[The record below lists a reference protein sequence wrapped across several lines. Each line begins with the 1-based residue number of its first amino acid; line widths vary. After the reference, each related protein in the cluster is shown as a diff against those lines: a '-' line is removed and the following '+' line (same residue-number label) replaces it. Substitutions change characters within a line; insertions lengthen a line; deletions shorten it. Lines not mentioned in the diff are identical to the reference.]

1 MAEAATPGR
10 RVGVRTTPAGLR
22 AVRAGEPWLF
32 DGSIISATPDDLPS
46 GSIAIVFDDRRR
58 VAGVGLW
65 DPDSPIRVKMLHGG
79 GAVTV
84 DAAFWTTRL
93 SSALERRRTLI
104 DDPDT
109 TAWRWVHGENDGLPG
124 LVVDR
129 YVDTLV
135 VKCYTAAWVP
145 HLDEILAALIDLG
158 APERIVM
165 RRSRRIGDAF
175 PFADGETVHG
185 TAPTGPIVF
194 RERGLAMAAD
204 VVSGHKTGHFLDQR
218 DNRGLVRA
226 AAEGC
231 RVLDVFSATGGFAL
245 AAAAGGA
252 TSVHLVDVSQPALD
266 TALANIAHNRHI
278 SGVAA
283 CDVATTRGD
292 AFAVLERHVAEG
304 REYDLVVIDPPSFA
318 QNEASVPK
326 ALEAYERLAR
336 LGIRLT
342 APGGTLVHASCSSR
356 VDVDQL
362 AEAMGLATRGTG
374 RRIREQRRTGHPI
387 DHPIGF
393 AHGGYLKALYVEV
406 AASVAG
412 TKN

>member
-1 MAEAATPGR
+1 MAEDTAAPR
-10 RVGVRTTPAGLR
+10 RVGVRVTPAGLR

-32 DGSIISATPDDLPS
+32 DGSIASASPDDLPS

-65 DPDSPIRVKMLHGG
+65 DPDSPIRVKMLHSGG
-79 GAVTV
+79 PATI
-84 DAAFWTTRL
+84 DAAFWHSRL
-93 SSALERRRTLI
+93 RSALERRQGLI

-129 YVDTLV
+129 YADTLV
-135 VKCYTAAWVP
+135 VKVYTAAWAP
-145 HLDEILAALIDLG
+145 HLDDVLAALVDLG

-165 RRSRRIGDAF
+165 RRSRRIGDALAY
-175 PFADGETVHG
+175 ADGETVVG
-185 TAPTGPIVF
+185 TAPTRPVVF
-194 RERGLAMAAD
+194 RERGLTMAAD

-218 DNRGLVRA
+218 DNRALVRA

-252 TSVHLVDVSQPALD
+252 ISVHLVDVSQPALD
-266 TALANIAHNRHI
+266 TAVSNLERNRHI

-283 CDVATTRGD
+283 CEVATTRGD
-292 AFAVLERHVAEG
+292 AFAVLERFVAEG
-304 REYDLVVIDPPSFA
+304 RDFDLVVLDPPSFA

-342 APGGTLVHASCSSR
+342 APGGTLVQASCSSR

-362 AEAMGLATRGTG
+362 AEAMALATRGTG